1 MDEEEDAILK
11 TAAALATELSKR
23 LRVDQLAEQM
33 PMLGPSLIVLG
44 MTVSKLTGKSEEAY
58 RCTVTAGINTGIL
71 PSPNAAL
78 DSLRQKIREGG
89 PEALARLLKGVMPN
103 VQIQRVE
110 MPADRPRRQFPWR

>member
-71 PSPNAAL
+71 PSPDAAL
-78 DSLRQKIREGG
+78 EGLRQKIREGG
-89 PEALARLLKGVMPN
+89 PEALARLLKGVMPG
-103 VQIQRVE
+103 VRIQSVE
-110 MPADRPRRQFPWR
+110 VPAERSRRQFPWR